1 MDEAGNGVPAAGDR
15 SGDAIPEAEGV
26 QIGVCDAAPGFVGN
40 GDDDDADGTADDG
53 CLGSGLPAV
62 GAPEGFGLSDGSR
75 LLRRPDHKA
84 FLEILLPFP
93 GRRLSTT
100 MSAIYVGKRDDLD
113 PATFNTVKAD
123 DYLTV
128 DLAGSFQLTESL
140 QIFGRIHNIFDQAYE
155 DVLGFSTAGLSAYG
169 G

>member
-1 MDEAGNGVPAAGDR
+1 MSAGRFLNFNVDKAKTRG
-15 SGDAIPEAEGV
+15 AEFSFRLKPNPLFEIRTNYTYTRT
-26 QIGVCDAAPGFVGN
+26 QA
-40 GDDDDADGTADDG
+40 
-53 CLGSGLPAV
+53 L

-100 MSAIYVGKRDDLD
+100 LSAIYVGKRDDLD
-113 PATFNTVKAD
+113 PATFNTVEAD

-140 QIFGRIHNIFDQAYE
+140 QIFGRIHNIFDQEYE

-169 G
+169 GFKLAL